1 MTFVL
6 GLDLQGGLNVSR
18 YRSVGAVGIAAA
30 LVFSLLLVAA
40 PASAAR
46 DRTPPTTPTNL
57 RITAST
63 ANSVS
68 LAWNA
73 STDNSSNWWYCVQ
86 SGGAGCVRVDPPRT
100 TLTRTFSLPA
110 TTFTFSVYAVDIA
123 GNRSATSNTVSF
135 TTAPDTTPPSP
146 APVISVSRLLP
157 TRAVLTWPQPVDDFG
172 GQVWTTFFVNGDV
185 FGYADSLGPPTRTLL
200 TLTPETTY
208 TFQVSVRD
216 KTGNTATGPSLVVTT
231 PAKTDEQAPTAPT
244 GLRASTPDGLDL
256 DLSWNASTDNTDP
269 QSEIRYDVFVDGVL
283 KAVGL
288 GTRTILSCESTDPV
302 AIVVRAVD
310 TSGNVS
316 GPSNTVVFVDC
327 NP

>member
-1 MTFVL
+1 
-6 GLDLQGGLNVSR
+6 
-18 YRSVGAVGIAAA
+18 
-30 LVFSLLLVAA
+30 
-40 PASAAR
+40 
-46 DRTPPTTPTNL
+46 
-57 RITAST
+57 
-63 ANSVS
+63 
-68 LAWNA
+68 
-73 STDNSSNWWYCVQ
+73 
-86 SGGAGCVRVDPPRT
+86 
-100 TLTRTFSLPA
+100 LPA

-123 GNRSATSNTVSF
+123 GNRSANSNTVSF

-146 APVISVSRLLP
+146 ATVISVSRLLP
-157 TRAVLTWPQPVDDFG
+157 TRAVLTWPQPIDDFG
-172 GQVWTTFFVNGDV
+172 GQVWTTFFVDGDV

-200 TLTPETTY
+200 TLTPETTC

-216 KTGNTATGPSLVVTT
+216 RTGNTATGPSLVVTT

-256 DLSWNASTDNTDP
+256 DLSWSASTDNTDP

-316 GPSNTVVFVDC
+316 GPSNTVVFDDC